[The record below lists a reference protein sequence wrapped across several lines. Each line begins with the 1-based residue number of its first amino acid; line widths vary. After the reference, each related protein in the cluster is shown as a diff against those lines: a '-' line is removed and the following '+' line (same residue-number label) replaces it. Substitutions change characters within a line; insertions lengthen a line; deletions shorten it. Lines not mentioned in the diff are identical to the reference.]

1 MRTATTTVDAVPED
15 VNYITSQYGE
25 VLDAMGI
32 PNDAK
37 AEVDQKIE
45 ETESGLKFTRRK
57 MSEIIKDTDADKRKN
72 IAERERLAKKEKDEK
87 DAVTQKQV
95 DAMAKKL
102 GIKTANVKT
111 IEKILQKNKDLQTK
125 LDEKFEK
132 DERKLA
138 GGDRGLVRAY
148 IKQ

>member
-1 MRTATTTVDAVPED
+1 
-15 VNYITSQYGE
+15 
-25 VLDAMGI
+25 MGI

-111 IEKILQKNKDLQTK
+111 IEKILQKK
-125 LDEKFEK
+125 
-132 DERKLA
+132 
-138 GGDRGLVRAY
+138 
-148 IKQ
+148 